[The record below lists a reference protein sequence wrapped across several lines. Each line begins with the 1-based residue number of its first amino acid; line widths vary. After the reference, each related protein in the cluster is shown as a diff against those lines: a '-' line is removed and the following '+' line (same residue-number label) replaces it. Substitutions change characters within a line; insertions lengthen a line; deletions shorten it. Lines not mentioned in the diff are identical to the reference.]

1 MKAKFIVEAKHA
13 LKNNPDKLNNGF
25 DKGVD
30 FHFAN
35 KLFLDKLKSLRADL
49 KLDYNMHKVKALS
62 NIVISLITLRNAC
75 RISETIEATF
85 KFLNNKSLK
94 VVIVPIAKRKDGAT
108 REIYLP
114 KEITKDTLEYIE
126 KVIAG
131 HDPLKLQSKI
141 RTYLTDTY
149 GFNNHSLRYAAINYL
164 ILEKNVP
171 LPIVSKTVGHK
182 SMNMLITY
190 TQNKNVSA
198 LLQTL
203 SDGKF

>member
-1 MKAKFIVEAKHA
+1 M
-13 LKNNPDKLNNGF
+13 
-25 DKGVD
+25 
-30 FHFAN
+30 
-35 KLFLDKLKSLRADL
+35 S
-49 KLDYNMHKVKALS
+49 
-62 NIVISLITLRNAC
+62 
-75 RISETIEATF
+75 
-85 KFLNNKSLK
+85 
-94 VVIVPIAKRKDGAT
+94 
-108 REIYLP
+108 
-114 KEITKDTLEYIE
+114 EITKDTLEYIE

-131 HDPLKLQSKI
+131 HYSLKLQSKI

-171 LPIVSKTVGHK
+171 LPIVSKTVGH
-182 SMNMLITY
+182 NYYMLITY

>member
-1 MKAKFIVEAKHA
+1 MKAKNLVKTKTSIKNDSEE
-13 LKNNPDKLNNGF
+13 LKNGF
-25 DKGVD
+25 DKGID

-35 KLFLDKLKSLRADL
+35 KIFLGKMKELRTDL
-49 KLDYNMHKVKALS
+49 KNDYNLHKVKALS

-75 RISETIEATF
+75 RISESLEATF
-85 KFLNNKSLK
+85 KFLNNKNLK

-114 KEITKDTLEYIE
+114 KEISKDTLEYID
-126 KVIAG
+126 KVITG
-131 HDPLKLQSKI
+131 VDPLKLQSKI
-141 RTYLTDTY
+141 RTYLIDNF

-164 ILEKNVP
+164 ILEKNIP

-190 TQNKNVSA
+190 TQNKNVSS
-198 LLQTL
+198 LLESL
-203 SDGKF
+203 STGKF

>member
-35 KLFLDKLKSLRADL
+35 KLFLDKLKSLRAEL

-75 RISETIEATF
+75 RISETIEA
-85 KFLNNKSLK
+85 
-94 VVIVPIAKRKDGAT
+94 PIAKRKDGAT

-141 RTYLTDTY
+141 RTYLTDSY